1 MHVFIS
7 WNARNNKEVDIEG
20 MDYRISVRTA
30 GGVIILLVSKET
42 GTMAG
47 DLSEIPVQY
56 SCLMCRIKNNWIP
69 IMLTSVFN
77 VEIWLV
83 PGIVRL
89 KLCQCNFIGCSSW
102 TILYGLGKKYTVKCL
117 WVSPIYM
124 YIYIYFFKT
133 ILNALSCI
141 VCWYSL
147 EKFKKCICKWNT
159 FVEKHLFKC
168 LKFKL
173 LKDIKITCFLL
184 KFDTC
189 ACLYR
194 LQ

>member
-1 MHVFIS
+1 
-7 WNARNNKEVDIEG
+7 

-56 SCLMCRIKNNWIP
+56 GCLMCRIKNNWIP

-124 YIYIYFFKT
+124 YIYIS
-133 ILNALSCI
+133 I
-141 VCWYSL
+141 SL
-147 EKFKKCICKWNT
+147 KQFWMHYH
-159 FVEKHLFKC
+159 V
-168 LKFKL
+168 
-173 LKDIKITCFLL
+173 
-184 KFDTC
+184 
-189 ACLYR
+189 LYAGTT
-194 LQ
+194 